1 MCIFGINSI
10 FTNAKIENKIEIEK
24 EDTTFRNLSG
34 KIIVK
39 SEAKV
44 ENKKRKYIPESQ
56 MKQIK
61 RLKLSVD
68 PVKPPY
74 CIFCDKYFCNEIDL
88 QNHNFDEHVKGYIE
102 FTLFFYK
109 NSLPNRFAPFF
120 YSNSRRWTSACIC
133 KIRDSRNQ
141 IFL

>member
-10 FTNAKIENKIEIEK
+10 FTYAKIENKIEIEK

-102 FTLFFYK
+102 FTLIFYENSQKKSLRSFFFQTHGVGPALVFGK
-109 NSLPNRFAPFF
+109 FG
-120 YSNSRRWTSACIC
+120 
-133 KIRDSRNQ
+133 
-141 IFL
+141 FLEINFL